1 NMKKLFSLRNA
12 ALFFAAGFLI
22 TTADADLTFLGV
34 AAGDATT
41 NDVIVWTRAKD
52 ESNPQPTDINVQ
64 VATDPTFSGVSPML
78 AGTATAMTDYTV
90 KTNIGSLQPGTIY
103 YYRFQTT
110 DGLITSNVGKF
121 KTAPNPM
128 ASAAVRFAVSG
139 DCDGLIRPYALASQV
154 PGK

>member
-1 NMKKLFSLRNA
+1 MCSGFMCRGTRESVTEMLRGRLQIATCLRFVGKVSVNSTNKSSLHNMKKLFSLRNA

-64 VATDPTFSGVSPML
+64 ITTDPTFGTGVSTIL
-78 AGTATAMTDYTV
+78 AGTATALTDYKV
-90 KTNIGSLQPGTIY
+90 KTNIG
-103 YYRFQTT
+103 
-110 DGLITSNVGKF
+110 
-121 KTAPNPM
+121 
-128 ASAAVRFAVSG
+128 
-139 DCDGLIRPYALASQV
+139 
-154 PGK
+154 